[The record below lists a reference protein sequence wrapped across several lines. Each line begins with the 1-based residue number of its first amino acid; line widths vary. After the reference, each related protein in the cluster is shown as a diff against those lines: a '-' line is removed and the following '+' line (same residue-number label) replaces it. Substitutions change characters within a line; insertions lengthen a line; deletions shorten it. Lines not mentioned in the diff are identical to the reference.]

1 MADLKN
7 QIIATSYHKLLQVS
21 SSGELAD
28 GRGDNLT
35 LNINGKDTYVSESAN
50 LTKAL
55 TVTGSI
61 IPEGVDKWDLGSP
74 TNPFRDLW
82 LSEESLKFVKTVTDP
97 KTGRKVAEVSKL
109 SKTAVDS
116 LLRGEIVQRIDNE
129 GRELAVAKPG
139 YSTSQRIT
147 STNNT
152 NTYQTFDRDKIQLV
166 VDGVTLLELNK
177 STGITTIGGNVEA
190 TISTTAVETDK
201 LGDVMLK
208 DVEHL
213 NNEYWEIAYTSDT
226 EIHYQ
231 LKEQYFSTSD
241 NEEAVVYFG

>member
-1 MADLKN
+1 M
-7 QIIATSYHKLLQVS
+7 
-21 SSGELAD
+21 
-28 GRGDNLT
+28 
-35 LNINGKDTYVSESAN
+35 
-50 LTKAL
+50 
-55 TVTGSI
+55 
-61 IPEGVDKWDLGSP
+61 
-74 TNPFRDLW
+74 
-82 LSEESLKFVKTVTDP
+82 
-97 KTGRKVAEVSKL
+97 
-109 SKTAVDS
+109 
-116 LLRGEIVQRIDNE
+116 
-129 GRELAVAKPG
+129 
-139 YSTSQRIT
+139 
-147 STNNT
+147 
-152 NTYQTFDRDKIQLV
+152 V

-201 LGDVMLK
+201 AGDVMLK